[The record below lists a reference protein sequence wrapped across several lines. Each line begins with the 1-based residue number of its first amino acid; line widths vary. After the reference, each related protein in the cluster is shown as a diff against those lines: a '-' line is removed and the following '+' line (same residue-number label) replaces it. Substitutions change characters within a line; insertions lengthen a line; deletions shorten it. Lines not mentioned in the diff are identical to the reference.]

1 MKPQK
6 ALHLY
11 DEESKKKPKTDGVF
25 AIFEKYDG
33 WYGYLDIGLHAF
45 PNIHSR
51 ACREIPSLIN
61 LSTEIDARWCFRDIK
76 LKGRLIFE
84 ILLRDEREFS
94 TLNGILNRS
103 VGDCQAKNAYLKVH
117 DFVDDI
123 NVQFADR
130 YARAGE
136 LVKQLDLPCVELAR
150 PLAIGTVDFAKE
162 LVKEVW
168 SNSGE
173 GVILK
178 NIAKPYSPDKR
189 NSDLMKIKEEVTK
202 DLLVVDMVV
211 GEGKY
216 SATLGTLVVQDKYGK
231 DHHISGMTDAQRDE
245 WWTKKHTILGRVV
258 EVKAMKVLPDGSLR
272 EPRFKAIRYDKLSSE
287 ID

>member
-11 DEESKKKPKTDGVF
+11 DEESKKKPKTAGVF

-33 WYGYLDIGLHAF
+33 WYGYLDIKSGGYT
-45 PNIHSR
+45 NIHSR
-51 ACREIPSLIN
+51 ACREIPSLID
-61 LSTEIDARWCFRDIK
+61 LSTTINTRLCFNDIT

-94 TLNGILNRS
+94 ALNGILNRS
-103 VGDCQAKNAYLKVH
+103 VGDCQAKTAYLKVH

-123 NVQFADR
+123 NVPFEDR

-150 PLAIGTVDFAKE
+150 PLAIGTVDFAKQ
-162 LVKEVW
+162 LVREVW
-168 SNSGE
+168 SHSGE

-178 NIAKPYSPDKR
+178 NLAKPYSPDKR
-189 NSDLMKIKEEVTK
+189 NADLMNIKEEVTK
-202 DLLVVDMVV
+202 DLLVLEMVA

-216 SATLGTLVVQDKYGK
+216 ATTLGTLVVQDKYGK

-272 EPRFKAIRYDKLSSE
+272 EPRFKAVRYDKLSSE